1 MGLLFCAFLIYNK
14 GVSKLE
20 MTERLGVLTERSF
33 TMNFLKNI
41 SAAFKTAGG
50 AVQGVVK
57 VVEEKNR
64 RTALMN
70 RLRTVIRCEEKAEE
84 RAYLALGRYY
94 YHNLRD
100 AENTVTEPY
109 CIDIEAA
116 QKRIDAAVELE
127 ALTREGDSEAEEEE
141 ITLDDVQEYTP
152 TPEEEKE
159 AEEAAFVPDGTVDE
173 AVEAAEPAAEQP
185 ETTEPEKDESEEVPY
200 E

>member
-1 MGLLFCAFLIYNK
+1 
-14 GVSKLE
+14 
-20 MTERLGVLTERSF
+20 
-33 TMNFLKNI
+33 MNFLKNI

-50 AVQGVVK
+50 AVQGAVK

-116 QKRIDAAVELE
+116 QKRIDAAVEKLE
-127 ALTREGDSEAEEEE
+127 ALTREDDSEAEEEE

-159 AEEAAFVPDGTVDE
+159 AEEALKQQRAMFGLGSNTPPTGDEDEPDVHKKPGGVDE
-173 AVEAAEPAAEQP
+173 
-185 ETTEPEKDESEEVPY
+185 
-200 E
+200 